1 MDKYFILKLQ
11 NAEWREL
18 FKKEESPITK
28 PFSSIF
34 ELNKYMG
41 NSLSEEVNEEE
52 EAPDDFFPCWLLD
65 PFLFIS

>member
-1 MDKYFILKLQ
+1 MKDSL
-11 NAEWREL
+11 R
-18 FKKEESPITK
+18 KKNLP

-34 ELNKYMG
+34 GLNKYMR

-52 EAPDDFFPCWLLD
+52 EAPDEFFLCGLSD